1 MPFANPPL
9 AGKVAFVTGSS
20 RGIGRAIAL
29 ELAIWG
35 ADVAV
40 HALRNL
46 DLAEAVAEEIRG
58 MGRRAIAV
66 QGDVR
71 DKAGMEACAER
82 AKAELGPVGI
92 LVNNAGTRK
101 DGPFILM
108 GDDKWEEV
116 MGVNLKGTVLATKA
130 LVRGMMAAR
139 WGRVIN
145 IVSPSGIIGMA
156 GQTNYSASKGAVISL
171 TKSLARE
178 LAPFGVLVNA
188 VNPGMIHTEL
198 TADLKPEQV
207 KALLAPTILQRVGE
221 PEEVARVV
229 AFLASDWSSYM
240 SGQIV
245 NVDGGLCP

>member
-1 MPFANPPL
+1 M
-9 AGKVAFVTGSS
+9 
-20 RGIGRAIAL
+20 
-29 ELAIWG
+29 
-35 ADVAV
+35 D
-40 HALRNL
+40 
-46 DLAEAVAEEIRG
+46 
-58 MGRRAIAV
+58 
-66 QGDVR
+66 
-71 DKAGMEACAER
+71 ACAER
-82 AKAELGPVGI
+82 AKAELGPIGI

-130 LVRGMMAAR
+130 VVRGMMAAR

-145 IVSPSGIIGMA
+145 VVSPSGIIGMA
-156 GQTNYSASKGAVISL
+156 GQTNYSASKGAVIAL

-198 TADLKPEQV
+198 TSDLRPEQV

-240 SGQIV
+240 SGQII

>member
-1 MPFANPPL
+1 MPFSNPPL
-9 AGKVAFVTGSS
+9 AGKIAFVTGSS
-20 RGIGRAIAL
+20 RGIGKAIAL

-35 ADVAV
+35 ADVVV
-40 HALRNL
+40 HSLKNL
-46 DLAEAVAEEIRG
+46 DLAEAVAREVQEL
-58 MGRRAIAV
+58 GRRAIAV

-71 DKAGMEACAER
+71 DKVAMEACADR
-82 AKAELGPVGI
+82 AKAELGVVDI

-156 GQTNYSASKGAVISL
+156 GQTNYSASKGAVIAL

-198 TADLKPEQV
+198 TSDLKPEQV

-240 SGQIV
+240 SGQVI

>member
-1 MPFANPPL
+1 MPFSNPPL
-9 AGKVAFVTGSS
+9 NGKVAFVTGSS
-20 RGIGRAIAL
+20 RGIGKAIAL
-29 ELAIWG
+29 ELATWG
-35 ADVAV
+35 AHVAV
-40 HALRNL
+40 HALKNL
-46 DLAEAVAEEIRG
+46 DLAEEVAAEIQSKGVKAVA
-58 MGRRAIAV
+58 V
-66 QGDVR
+66 TGDVR
-71 DKAGMEACAER
+71 DKAAMEACAER
-82 AKAELGPVGI
+82 AKAELGPVDI

-130 LVRGMMAAR
+130 MVRGMMANR

-145 IVSPSGIIGMA
+145 VVSPTGIIGMA
-156 GQTNYSASKGAVISL
+156 GQTNYGASKGAVIAL

-178 LAPFGVLVNA
+178 MAPFGVLVNA
-188 VNPGMIHTEL
+188 VNPGIIHTEL
-198 TADLKPEQV
+198 TADLKPEQI
-207 KALLAPTILQRVGE
+207 KDLLAATVLKRVGE

-229 AFLASDWSSYM
+229 AFLASDWASYM